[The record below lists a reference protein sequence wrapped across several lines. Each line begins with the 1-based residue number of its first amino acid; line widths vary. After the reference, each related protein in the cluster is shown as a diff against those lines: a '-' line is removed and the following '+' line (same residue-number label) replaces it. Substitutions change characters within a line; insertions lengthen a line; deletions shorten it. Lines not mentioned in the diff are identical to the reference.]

1 MIQKGMNMN
10 RARRKFLEGAMATD
24 MSQARREFL
33 KTIGLCAA
41 AGAGLSVFAA
51 EMKWQMRLAT
61 SSIQFKQLT
70 LEETCRQISELGFE
84 AIDIWDKFDD
94 CPHLDQAEKLG
105 GAGLK
110 ELLARHNL
118 KLSAF
123 TVYGSSYERYAELLG
138 NAGGGI
144 AVRSSEYGSFKPE
157 ELSSRMKQFLEKLK
171 PLIELAEKHNGYLA
185 IENHGDALLNSPD
198 SFKAFVD
205 MNRSPRAGI
214 ALAPYHLQVIKA
226 SVPDVIRICGQ
237 QLFFFYAWQKA
248 DGFDQF
254 PGHGPMDFRPCL
266 QALADIRYERHV
278 NPFMHGHPATE
289 QMVAALAKSRD
300 YLKQLTI

>member
-1 MIQKGMNMN
+1 MTTHK
-10 RARRKFLEGAMATD
+10 L
-24 MSQARREFL
+24 QARREFL
-33 KTIGLCAA
+33 KAIGLWAA
-41 AGAGLSVFAA
+41 VGAVRPQLAA
-51 EMKWQMRLAT
+51 ETKWQMRLAT

-70 LEETCRQISELGFE
+70 LEEACRQIANLGFE
-84 AIDIWDKFDD
+84 AVDIWDKFDD

-123 TVYGSSYERYAELLG
+123 TVYASSYERYAELLG
-138 NAGGGI
+138 SAGGGV
-144 AVRSSEYGSFKPE
+144 AVRSSEYGSFRPE
-157 ELSSRMKQFLEKLK
+157 DLSSRMKQFLEKLR

-205 MNRSPRAGI
+205 LNQSPRVGI
-214 ALAPYHLQVIKA
+214 TLAPYHLQAIKA
-226 SVPDVIRICGQ
+226 SVPDVIRICGR

-248 DGFDQF
+248 DGFEQF
-254 PGHGPMDFRPCL
+254 PGRGPADFRPWL
-266 QALADIRYERHV
+266 EALADIRFERYV
-278 NPFMHGHPATE
+278 NPFMHGHPAPE